1 MHEFAYRGGA
11 LCAEEAPLEELAR
24 KFGTPLYVYSR
35 ATLTGHFMRLDRA
48 FAPVPHLICYSV
60 KSCSNLA
67 VLRTLARE
75 GSGFDVVSG
84 GELRRALA
92 SGADPGKIVFAGVG
106 KTGEEISAALRA
118 GILFLTVESLA
129 ELDAIGEAAAR
140 TGRTARIAFRVTPD
154 VDPRTHR
161 YISTGKAEGKFG
173 LGLALARAAYRKAMR
188 MRRVRPTAVQMHLG
202 SQIVDTGPYVEAL
215 RKMIPLVREL
225 LRAGVPLEYLDIG
238 GGLGIIYRDENPA
251 TADRFAA
258 AVLPE
263 IRGLG
268 LKLVLEPGRFIA
280 GNSGV
285 LLTRVLYIKRGAAKS
300 FIIVDAAMNDLI
312 RPSLYGAYHEI
323 LPVRKGRGR
332 PVVADVVGP
341 VCEAGDFLAKDR
353 KIREPRPGEY
363 LAVMGAGAYGFS
375 MSSNYN
381 SRPRAAEVL
390 VDGGRAWL
398 VRERETYEDLV
409 RGERIPAFLGK
420 R

>member
-11 LCAEEAPLEELAR
+11 LCAEAAPLEELAR
-24 KFGTPLYVYSR
+24 KFGTPLYVYSH
-35 ATLTGHFMRLDRA
+35 ATLTGHFERLDRA

-67 VLRTLARE
+67 VLKTLANA
-75 GSGFDVVSG
+75 GAGFDIVSG
-84 GELRRALA
+84 GELHRALA

-129 ELDAIGEAAAR
+129 ELDAIERVAAR
-140 TGRTARIAFRVTPD
+140 LRATARIAFRITPD

-161 YISTGKAEGKFG
+161 YVTTGKAENKFG
-173 LGLALARAAYRKAMR
+173 LDPSRVRDAYRRAMR
-188 MRRVRPTAVQMHLG
+188 CRHVRPTAVQMHIG
-202 SQIVDTGPYVEAL
+202 SQIIDTGPYVEAL
-215 RKMIPLVREL
+215 RKVLPLVREL
-225 LRAGVPLEYLDIG
+225 LRAGVPLEHLDIG

-251 TADRFAA
+251 TADRFAS

-263 IRGLG
+263 LQGLG

-285 LLTRVLYIKRGAAKS
+285 LLTRVLYLKKSGAKN
-300 FIIVDAAMNDLI
+300 FVITDAAMNDLI

-353 KIREPRPGEY
+353 KMREPRPGEY
-363 LAVMGAGAYGFS
+363 LAVMGAGAYGFT

-381 SRPRAAEVL
+381 SRRRPAEVL
-390 VDGGRAWL
+390 VRGARAWL

-409 RGERIPAFLGK
+409 RGERIPAFLWK